1 MVLHP
6 PRMHWSAQQV
16 LPCEEDTPQAWGAQG
31 LGPQPHGAPSR
42 GPHDLEGHLLGSDS
56 ELGFSQERGGC
67 RRSPLA
73 GSGKT
78 GVHRQLRLTGS
89 QGGGQQAVGS
99 CAASVVWERSP
110 RSSSQRF
117 SVVGSGSSWH
127 SSIHLSCFPSGHPS
141 ASPSIHFFLPFIHP
155 CIHLIIHL
163 CLGPSIHLTGI
174 GFCTEDVAMNRRA
187 PAIRAFLS
195 SQGGLYVVKDE
206 EMVGYALMVS

>member
-31 LGPQPHGAPSR
+31 LGPQPHRAPSR

-117 SVVGSGSSWH
+117 SVVGSVRERVGESELRVRWSRHQAPLPGWELALAP
-127 SSIHLSCFPSGHPS
+127 SLPPSGYKIARNRLWLLGVQRQKEEIDIMQVLGSVNGVPL
-141 ASPSIHFFLPFIHP
+141 APLP
-155 CIHLIIHL
+155 C
-163 CLGPSIHLTGI
+163 
-174 GFCTEDVAMNRRA
+174 
-187 PAIRAFLS
+187 
-195 SQGGLYVVKDE
+195 
-206 EMVGYALMVS
+206 